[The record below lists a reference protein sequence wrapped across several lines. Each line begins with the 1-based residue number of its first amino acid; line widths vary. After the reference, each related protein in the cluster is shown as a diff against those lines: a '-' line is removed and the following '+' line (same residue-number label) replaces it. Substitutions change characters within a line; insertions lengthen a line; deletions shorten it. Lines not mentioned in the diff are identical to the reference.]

1 MSDSA
6 KQVLVSIGLA
16 TVVLFLFAYLNKD
29 KNTVDK
35 TGKKKYNKPE
45 ADPVALEG
53 NPQAL
58 DAYDALC
65 AYIDAYNDG
74 QDAKFLQ
81 AMNDEFK
88 KEMGLCVYENA
99 DGSISVED
107 LKGNEILFSQQ
118 MS

>member
-1 MSDSA
+1 MIDSG
-6 KQVLVSIGLA
+6 KQVLVSVGIA
-16 TVVLFLFAYLNKD
+16 IVVLFLYSYLNKD
-29 KNTVDK
+29 KNTVGN
-35 TGKKKYNKPE
+35 TCKKKYNIPE
-45 ADPVALEG
+45 ADPTALEG
-53 NPQAL
+53 NAQAL

-65 AYIDAYNDG
+65 AYIEAYNDG

-107 LKGNEILFSQQ
+107 LKGNEIIFSKQ

>member
-1 MSDSA
+1 MIDSG
-6 KQVLVSIGLA
+6 KQVLVSVGIA
-16 TVVLFLFAYLNKD
+16 IVVLFLYSYLNKD
-29 KNTVDK
+29 KNTVGN
-35 TGKKKYNKPE
+35 TGKKKYNIPE
-45 ADPVALEG
+45 ADPTALEG
-53 NPQAL
+53 NAQAL

-65 AYIDAYNDG
+65 AYIEAYNDG

-107 LKGNEILFSQQ
+107 LKGNEIIFSKQ

>member
-6 KQVLVSIGLA
+6 KQVLVSVGLA
-16 TVVLFLFAYLNKD
+16 AVVLFLFSFLNKEKD
-29 KNTVDK
+29 NTNKN
-35 TGKKKYNKPE
+35 GKKKYNIPE
-45 ADPVALEG
+45 ADPTALEG

-65 AYIDAYNDG
+65 AYIEAYNDG

>member
-6 KQVLVSIGLA
+6 KQVLVSVA
-16 TVVLFLFAYLNKD
+16 MAAVVLFLFTFLNKEKD
-29 KNTVDK
+29 TNKN
-35 TGKKKYNKPE
+35 GKKKYVKPE
-45 ADPVALEG
+45 IDPVALES
-53 NPQAL
+53 NPEAL

-107 LKGNEILFSQQ
+107 LKGNEILFSKQ